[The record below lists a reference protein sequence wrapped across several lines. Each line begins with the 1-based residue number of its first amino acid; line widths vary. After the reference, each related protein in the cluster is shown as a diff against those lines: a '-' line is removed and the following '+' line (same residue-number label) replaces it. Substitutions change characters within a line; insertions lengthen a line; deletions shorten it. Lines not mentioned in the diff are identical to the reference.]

1 MVYQGILNLLCAT
14 GVVICSSSHCL
25 AVDTTTYEVGGVV
38 ADLLKSMTCAEVNS
52 AHRIALE
59 LQTGQRSK
67 ESVTAR
73 PIITVQLVHVFLK
86 GYQASAESSFDEA
99 LKVFTDYC
107 SQNPT
112 KKFMDAFN

>member
-1 MVYQGILNLLCAT
+1 MLNLLRSLS
-14 GVVICSSSHCL
+14 VFLLFSSHCL
-25 AVDTTTYEVGGVV
+25 AADATTSEVGGVV

-73 PIITVQLVHVFLK
+73 PIIIVQLVHVFLK
-86 GYQASAESSFDEA
+86 GYQASAESSWDEA

-112 KKFMDAFN
+112 NKFVDAFN